1 MYPTL
6 LTLYMHL
13 LYYYSM
19 HLLYFH
25 HTFSIALV
33 CLVPIY
39 NQVILQGEYINMD
52 SEADAGSQEGQGEKK
67 DDSPPWWKV

>member
-1 MYPTL
+1 
-6 LTLYMHL
+6 MH
-13 LYYYSM
+13 
-19 HLLYFH
+19 
-25 HTFSIALV
+25 SIAHINYVSNPFDFV
-33 CLVPIY
+33 CISYIFIILFLLHLYALRLY

>member
-6 LTLYMHL
+6 LTSYALHFQ
-13 LYYYSM
+13 
-19 HLLYFH
+19 YFH
-25 HTFSIALV
+25 HTIILFLLHLYAL
-33 CLVPIY
+33 CLC
-39 NQVILQGEYINMD
+39 NQFILQGQYINMD